1 MIEFSERES
10 KLFDLRFGRATVH
23 SDFNNLDTIIEQ
35 SKAVDLEYLRV
46 KIVDPDSQFLA
57 KLSLIEPRAY
67 LTGIIRL
74 YKGKVELSPDTY
86 FNPDLTFKKVE
97 LSEKQQFK
105 DLVRD
110 VYTGLPMGYYQYPEL
125 MEKFP
130 LHLQLENISSYFS
143 DYFSGSDPAREA
155 YIGYVKGEP
164 VTCFALDFSNTKV
177 ASCLYAGVVQSY
189 RSKGVFRDIIRQM
202 CMLTHGRG
210 IKQLT
215 AGARLEN
222 VSSQYGMSKEI
233 GICYGHEWVYILCFK
248 K

>member
-10 KLFDLRFGRATVH
+10 KIFDLRFGRATIH

-35 SKAVDLEYLRV
+35 SKAHDLDYLRV

-57 KLSLIEPRAY
+57 KLSEIEPRVY

-74 YKGKVELSPDTY
+74 YKGKVELSPNSY
-86 FNPDLTFKKVE
+86 FNPDLVFKKVE
-97 LSEKQQFK
+97 PADKQVFK
-105 DLVRD
+105 DLVKE

-125 MEKFP
+125 MVKVP

-143 DYFSGSDPAREA
+143 DYFSGVDTAREA
-155 YIGYVKGEP
+155 YIGYVNDQP
-164 VTCFALDFSNTKV
+164 VTCFVLDFSNAKV

-189 RSKGVFRDIIRQM
+189 RSRGVFRDIIRQM
-202 CMLTHGRG
+202 CMLTHARG

-233 GICYGHEWVYILCFK
+233 GICYGHEWVYILSFK